1 MDSAYNPME
10 LARSPGGKPLE
21 KPKYRVLVH
30 RKYAA
35 AWEQIVERVGLKQ
48 ARQFWDHVAQSP
60 GSKDPIA
67 NTCFLRGKASAPK
80 GKGFSKTIHYEL
92 SSMARINYQ
101 YCDAYKTKPDGD
113 VHRVV
118 FILSIDYSSH

>member
-10 LARSPGGKPLE
+10 PARSLGGKPLE

-30 RKYAA
+30 RKDAS

-60 GSKDPIA
+60 GTRFNSKYLFPAKEGGRSERKRLLEDHS
-67 NTCFLRGKASAPK
+67 L
-80 GKGFSKTIHYEL
+80 
-92 SSMARINYQ
+92 
-101 YCDAYKTKPDGD
+101 
-113 VHRVV
+113 
-118 FILSIDYSSH
+118 

>member
-10 LARSPGGKPLE
+10 PARSPGGKPLE

-48 ARQFWDHVAQSP
+48 ARHSFGIMSRSRP
-60 GSKDPIA
+60 DPKI
-67 NTCFLRGKASAPK
+67 
-80 GKGFSKTIHYEL
+80 
-92 SSMARINYQ
+92 Q
-101 YCDAYKTKPDGD
+101 
-113 VHRVV
+113 
-118 FILSIDYSSH
+118 

>member
-10 LARSPGGKPLE
+10 PARSPGGKPLE

-48 ARQFWDHVAQSP
+48 ARQF
-60 GSKDPIA
+60 
-67 NTCFLRGKASAPK
+67 
-80 GKGFSKTIHYEL
+80 
-92 SSMARINYQ
+92 
-101 YCDAYKTKPDGD
+101 
-113 VHRVV
+113 
-118 FILSIDYSSH
+118 